1 MQDIRR
7 AHQMFYSKPNKT
19 NQDEIILCFTK
30 ISPVKR
36 NRSRHN
42 CFKKNETIKYY
53 LPKRLQNKS
62 LKNIRVCKEM
72 FLSTFQVGK
81 RRVEGVCKRFFSSG
95 ECPQEGRG
103 GDVRSAEYADR
114 KLAVKTFIENLQ
126 PIQSHYERSKNTRK
140 QYLPSELS
148 IKSLLEMYNS

>member
-1 MQDIRR
+1 MQIFGERISSASRCNYSNCQLKFTDLTMQDIRK

-19 NQDEIILCFTK
+19 NQDEIILRFTK

-114 KLAVKTFIENLQ
+114 KRKPATDSVSLRTF
-126 PIQSHYERSKNTRK
+126 
-140 QYLPSELS
+140 
-148 IKSLLEMYNS
+148 